1 MSTND
6 EDLALATRAL
16 SGDEQAAKE
25 IYGLR
30 PQLVSYLMSKGA
42 PSVSIAEDVVADF
55 LGECFG
61 AYERSVRAT
70 TNRRLEMYKG
80 KGPLIAWLK
89 KSCWNKFVDS
99 IEPETDPLPGDGD
112 GLDSADIRPAPA
124 HVEPEQ
130 IARIVAALEY
140 AFSELEPLTLIFLRL
155 VYLEG
160 VSQSDVAA
168 AFNCNDSTVSR
179 RLDQGLAAL
188 RQSAESFQQRDAAST
203 EIEWSDLLVI
213 CQTPPDFIYEN

>member
-1 MSTND
+1 MLRRLRTFGKSHNESAARNVQREGTAYC
-6 EDLALATRAL
+6 L
-16 SGDEQAAKE
+16 AKE
-25 IYGLR
+25 ILLAQVHRIY
-30 PQLVSYLMSKGA
+30 K
-42 PSVSIAEDVVADF
+42 
-55 LGECFG
+55 
-61 AYERSVRAT
+61 RA
-70 TNRRLEMYKG
+70 G
-80 KGPLIAWLK
+80 KGPLPPDGDE
-89 KSCWNKFVDS
+89 FDS
-99 IEPETDPLPGDGD
+99 I
-112 GLDSADIRPAPA
+112 DIRPDPVTA
-124 HVEPEQ
+124 EPEL

-168 AFNCNDSTVSR
+168 VFNCNDSTVSR

-188 RQSAESFQQRDAAST
+188 RRSAESFQQRDPAST

>member
-1 MSTND
+1 MSST
-6 EDLALATRAL
+6 AL
-16 SGDEQAAKE
+16 
-25 IYGLR
+25 I
-30 PQLVSYLMSKGA
+30 
-42 PSVSIAEDVVADF
+42 SVPI
-55 LGECFG
+55 
-61 AYERSVRAT
+61 RS
-70 TNRRLEMYKG
+70 
-80 KGPLIAWLK
+80 
-89 KSCWNKFVDS
+89 
-99 IEPETDPLPGDGD
+99 
-112 GLDSADIRPAPA
+112 
-124 HVEPEQ
+124 VEPEL

-168 AFNCNDSTVSR
+168 VFNCNDSTVSR

-188 RQSAESFQQRDAAST
+188 RRSAESFQQRDAAST